1 MVKVEAVNTN
11 LNSELKKQ
19 TKEVKKLNRDNQR
32 LKRKLADEEGS
43 PVRPRPG
50 PAFKAWED
58 ITPRSMNR
66 VTDPIQKVLLKTS
79 EKRHVDPVKLSGEVL
94 FR

>member
-11 LNSELKKQ
+11 LNSELKNQK
-19 TKEVKKLNRDNQR
+19 KEVKKLNSDNLR

-66 VTDPIQKVLLKTS
+66 VTDPIQEVLLRTS
-79 EKRHVDPVKLSGEVL
+79 QTRQVDPVKLSGEVL